1 MSIWITKSARFTEQE
16 IKAINEYVAD
26 QGVTRNRTVQIA
38 VKDIVT
44 NDTNVNQYKQSA
56 KGGKYEK
63 TVSVKLRGED
73 MNALN
78 QYLHARKITTTDLI
92 RGAVLH
98 YTNKRIQIEK
108 AVNMGLQVR
117 TPSLNELEDAL
128 CKCVDVVLQEN
139 PKLAYFKRRGEW
151 KKIFSYPGNIERLG
165 RIFYYSTTTHIK
177 EGVEVPELSVFEEAL
192 RTAYTEVYSDV
203 VESAEIPILR
213 RKLKLSLEID
223 SDICDELITNL
234 VETQKCKLIEGSGE
248 GGLRYNGRNYMFLK
262 IR

>member
-78 QYLHARKITTTDLI
+78 QYLHARKITTNDLI

-128 CKCVDVVLQEN
+128 CKCVAVVLQEN

-151 KKIFSYPGNIERLG
+151 KKIFSYPENIERLG
-165 RIFYYSTTTHIK
+165 ALFTGAHIE
-177 EGVEVPELSVFEEAL
+177 EGDRVPDLSVFEEAL

-203 VESAEIPILR
+203 VKSAEIPILR
-213 RKLKLSLEID
+213 RKLRLSLEID

-248 GGLRYNGRNYMFLK
+248 DGLRYKGRNFMFLK